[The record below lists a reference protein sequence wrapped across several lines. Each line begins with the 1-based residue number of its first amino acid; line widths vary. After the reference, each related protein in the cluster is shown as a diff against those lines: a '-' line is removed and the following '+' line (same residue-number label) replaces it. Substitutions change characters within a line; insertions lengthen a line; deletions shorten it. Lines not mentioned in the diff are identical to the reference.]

1 MKWNDLTMKER
12 SDLMS
17 LFLKT
22 GVGSLSD
29 MRHIYDGLQDTEEY
43 SGGTLKESNVS
54 AALNR
59 DQWNNLYKQGK
70 VGLSEIPRKYQ
81 PWIEGENSNVRR
93 EVIARGSNSDREFS
107 LNGTVDAIKQDIRN
121 SKESLQT
128 IGETALDFTPVIG
141 DIKGLTYDPYMAYK
155 DNGIGAGLITAGL
168 GLVGLIPMAGD
179 AIKKSS
185 STFLNEIISRGIFD
199 RRTPFLFNRKLKD
212 TSKFMDEIRNY
223 QIENINVLPL
233 DEDTY
238 IKNIGDNSYGEFNNM
253 NNTATISIPKN
264 TSLFQNAAKR
274 KIRGTTAHEVE
285 HGVQDIREKR
295 LGFYPLTYFKGVEN
309 HYYEPNIDVLRNLGY
324 DETFPML
331 KYAGQWKGSPNEL
344 LSELHNLAT
353 RGYIYDGKINKI
365 GKRALQGRF
374 GLSEKELDTAIE
386 ALTKNG
392 EINLKELNHNKNKV
406 STKEIFEDLADS
418 YQDEIVA
425 SLLGAG
431 IGTLGSEIVF
441 GEHTKNKD
449 GGLLHKYSGEEN
461 NDSGIF
467 KDLYNWAKNKYNEIF
482 SKNKTTRFK
491 RILENDSPT
500 KQLSE
505 EYEDMVNEAMKN
517 STIIDKNYTPYIK
530 DKEIVIPKVGRAS
543 TNMLDSLAKY
553 SAVVGLP
560 VSDAIGLAARETKF
574 GAQPNIFVGYP
585 SDYPSMESFNENN
598 RAIMNMSYARNFGGI
613 PSAYLLNDEA
623 WYDYDTPNKSMQ
635 NFVSKTGSPFEHA
648 LYYFKTGDYNRG
660 ERGYNNTVKQ
670 LGKQIFNTPVIQQW
684 WKESKYNPQNK
695 HNNGGLLFS
704 GEGSAVSNK
713 KRQIFRK

>member
-17 LFLKT
+17 LFLKA

-54 AALNR
+54 AALSR
-59 DQWNNLYKQGK
+59 DQWNNLYRQGK

-107 LNGTVDAIKQDIRN
+107 LKGTVDAIKQDIRN
-121 SKESLQT
+121 SKENLQT

-141 DIKGLTYDPYMAYK
+141 DIKGLTYDPYIAYK

-168 GLVGLIPMAGD
+168 GLVGLIPVAGD

-199 RRTPFLFNRKLKD
+199 RRTPFLFKRKLKD

-238 IKNIGDNSYGEFNNM
+238 IKNIGDNSYGEFNNI

-274 KIRGTTAHEVE
+274 KIRGTVAHEVE

-344 LSELHNLAT
+344 LSELHNLAD

-386 ALTKNG
+386 ALTKNE
-392 EINLKELNHNKNKV
+392 EINLKELNPNKNKV

-418 YQDEIVA
+418 YQDEITA

-431 IGTLGSEIVF
+431 IGILGSEIAF

-623 WYDYDTPNKSMQ
+623 WYDYDTPHKSMQ

-684 WKESKYNPQNK
+684 WKESEYNPQNK
-695 HNNGGLLFS
+695 HDNGNVVHGRNSF
-704 GEGSAVSNK
+704 
-713 KRQIFRK
+713 